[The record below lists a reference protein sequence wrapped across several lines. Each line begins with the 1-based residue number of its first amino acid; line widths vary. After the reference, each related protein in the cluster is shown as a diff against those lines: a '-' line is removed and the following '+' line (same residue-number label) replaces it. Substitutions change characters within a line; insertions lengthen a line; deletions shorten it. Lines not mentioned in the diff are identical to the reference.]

1 MIKTLIFDFGDVFLT
16 LNKAATDNHLKRFA
30 ITDLDQELL
39 EINRSYEKGMIS
51 SKSFINHYTYRFPVL
66 TEHSFIEAW
75 NSILVEFPDHRL
87 EFLKKIKA
95 SQKFKLILLS
105 NTNELHIDW
114 VKRNISF
121 YEEFKSNFDQFYLSH
136 EIHYRKP
143 DQDIFKF
150 VLNENKL
157 NPNETLFIDDTQE
170 HIQSAKSLGIHTWH
184 LKAGTEDITELFT
197 KKADII

>member
-51 SKSFINHYTYRFPVL
+51 SKSFINHYTNRFPVL